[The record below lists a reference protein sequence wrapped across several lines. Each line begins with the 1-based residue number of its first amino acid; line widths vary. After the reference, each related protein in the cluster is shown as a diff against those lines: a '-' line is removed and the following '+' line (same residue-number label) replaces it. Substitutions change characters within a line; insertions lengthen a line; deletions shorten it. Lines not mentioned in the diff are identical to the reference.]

1 MSPDQILVNGRIRTL
16 EPNNVIVSA
25 LAITRDRISAVGSDS
40 KIIALADNDTR
51 VINLRDRLVIPGM
64 IDAHCHFD
72 HFSRNENNVDVAQP
86 SKQLAIKAIAKQ
98 AKITPQGQWIS
109 GHGWDHNN
117 WSQDVPSASDLDAA
131 APNNPV
137 YLTGRSM
144 HISWVNSA
152 ALSKANVDHSTPDP
166 PGGII
171 GRFESG
177 KPNGILYENA
187 SDLIS
192 AFMPEPSTN
201 AVAANMRLAQ
211 EKFWKNGLT
220 GLHDYDHRLSF
231 NAIKQLYQENTLGL
245 RIVKNMPAELLDEV
259 ISEGLTT
266 GSGDT
271 WIRIGGIKVFMDGAL
286 GTRTASMLEPYE
298 LETTNYGI
306 VVTKQEE
313 LLSIAKKANTNSLA
327 MTVHAIGDRANR
339 EVLDV
344 YEKLRSTE
352 KKHGHLPSK
361 LRHRIEHVQLL
372 HPDDYNR
379 LGASQIIASMQPIH
393 ATSDMLLAE
402 KYWGNRISGSYAW
415 RTQYNAGA
423 ILAFGSDAP
432 VESINPMWGIHA
444 AVTRRKRADHS
455 EEGGWQSQQC
465 LTVDEAVRSYTI
477 GPAYAAYLENDSGTL
492 APGKLADL
500 VVLDQDI
507 YYCNPLDIHCTN
519 VLGTMIDGKWKYR
532 SSDLD

>member
-286 GTRTASMLEPYE
+286 GTRTSRFA
-298 LETTNYGI
+298 
-306 VVTKQEE
+306 
-313 LLSIAKKANTNSLA
+313 
-327 MTVHAIGDRANR
+327 
-339 EVLDV
+339 
-344 YEKLRSTE
+344 RS
-352 KKHGHLPSK
+352 
-361 LRHRIEHVQLL
+361 
-372 HPDDYNR
+372 
-379 LGASQIIASMQPIH
+379 
-393 ATSDMLLAE
+393 
-402 KYWGNRISGSYAW
+402 
-415 RTQYNAGA
+415 
-423 ILAFGSDAP
+423 
-432 VESINPMWGIHA
+432 PMA
-444 AVTRRKRADHS
+444 
-455 EEGGWQSQQC
+455 C
-465 LTVDEAVRSYTI
+465 
-477 GPAYAAYLENDSGTL
+477 
-492 APGKLADL
+492 
-500 VVLDQDI
+500 
-507 YYCNPLDIHCTN
+507 
-519 VLGTMIDGKWKYR
+519 
-532 SSDLD
+532 